1 MTGNEPR
8 SRRPSNDHE
17 ATPLMGDGSRDH
29 DRDREPGAGRRS
41 PHRSVSNRISD
52 VVQEPLTSLT
62 KILLVEVLLLLLIS
76 SVFIG
81 LFAGAQHRL
90 NLRNG
95 GGGPAPGNGT
105 HTETETQT
113 VTRTTTRGAST
124 VFTATTTTAV
134 STTFSTIFDISTL
147 TETAT
152 KTATTTAVYT
162 SISTY
167 TTTDTKTRTVIV
179 GPEPTGP
186 PEAPTPPSKETCLTP
201 ECIILSASILS
212 GIDTSH
218 DPCES
223 LYEFA
228 NGGWIATHP
237 IPGDKGSISTFSL
250 LAEKNWHVIQQVLEV
265 DTESY
270 DNSWDDQ
277 LLSKL
282 RVLYASCM
290 DEAKLD
296 YLGDLPL
303 QRFVNNIRGIY
314 RGRSSDHLLTNPRS
328 GLSNALGYMHSRGVD
343 ALFEFYVDGDAAVDP
358 NEMTL
363 WFSQATLGLPSKE
376 YYKDQA
382 VLSVYQDVIER
393 LLVVLR
399 DDEIVN
405 SSEDADRPSVVLH
418 AEELEDSERVWPPW
432 PWPPWGGDEGD
443 SDSGHDRKQPTH
455 DPFFRA
461 RELSQQVIRFESEIA
476 EATLDLDKL
485 QQDPFGTYNP
495 TNINALKASLPQIN
509 FPDYFATFTPRF
521 FPSRVIVTYK
531 PYPSSLSEILKRT
544 HPDVVEA
551 YLVIRAA
558 LEYAP
563 DLGTTTEAWKA
574 VRQLREN
581 LDGLRPGAIGERT
594 EFCLRKVE
602 SAMGFATGRY
612 YVNATFPGD
621 SREKASEVIRNIVN
635 AFERSLER
643 IDWMDE
649 ESARRAQEKAEAIRR
664 KIGFPLSP
672 DTRDPRSLVSY
683 YTLVKIHEDTFFEN
697 MLSAAASDVYKM
709 WQKLGKRRNVEEWEM
724 TPATVNAYY
733 NPTGN
738 EIVFPAGILQPPF
751 FSHDW
756 PGYLSYGSF
765 GMVAAHELTHAFD
778 SAGRLYNQQGKLE
791 EWWTR
796 QTSDAYQIR
805 QDCIITQYSKYTVDD
820 GKGGI
825 IHVNGNLTAGE
836 NIGDSGLV
844 QAYRAWKAQ
853 YEDSYD
859 AGNEYLLPGLKYT
872 RDQLFFISFAQT
884 WAMHNR
890 HADAIQRVRS
900 DPHSPNRYRTDGTV
914 YNIPE
919 FAKAFKCSENSKL
932 NPPRE
937 ERCIFWS

>member
-1 MTGNEPR
+1 MTGNDPR
-8 SRRPSNDHE
+8 SPSPSSDH
-17 ATPLMGDGSRDH
+17 APLIGGGSHDH
-29 DRDREPGAGRRS
+29 DRDREASDGRRS
-41 PHRSVSNRISD
+41 PRRSVSNRISD

-62 KILLVEVLLLLLIS
+62 KILLVEVLVLLLIS

-113 VTRTTTRGAST
+113 VIRTTTRGAST
-124 VFTATTTTAV
+124 VFTATTTT
-134 STTFSTIFDISTL
+134 
-147 TETAT
+147 
-152 KTATTTAVYT
+152 TATTTAVYT

-186 PEAPTPPSKETCLTP
+186 PESPTPPSKETCLTP

-223 LYEFA
+223 LYDFA
-228 NGGWIATHP
+228 NGGWIAAHP

-250 LAEKNWHVIQQVLEV
+250 LAEKNWQVIQQVLE
-265 DTESY
+265 DDIESY

-282 RVLYASCM
+282 RGLYASCM
-290 DEAKLD
+290 DEVKLD

-303 QRFVNNIRGIY
+303 QRFVNNIREIY
-314 RGRSSDHLLTNPRS
+314 RGRSSDYVLTNPRS
-328 GLSNALGYMHSRGVD
+328 GLSNALGYMHSRGVN

-405 SSEDADRPSVVLH
+405 GLEDAGHPSLVLQ

-432 PWPPWGGDEGD
+432 PWPPWNGDEGD
-443 SDSGHDRKQPTH
+443 SNNDNDRKPTH

-461 RELSQQVIRFESEIA
+461 HELSQQVVRFESDIA

-495 TNINALKASLPQIN
+495 TNINALKAALPQIN

-521 FPSRVIVTYK
+521 FPSRVIITYK

-544 HPDVVEA
+544 HPDVIEA
-551 YLVIRAA
+551 YLVVRAA

-563 DLGTTTEAWKA
+563 NLGTTTEAWKA

-581 LDGLRPGAIGERT
+581 LDGLRPGAIGKRT

-621 SREKASEVIRNIVN
+621 SREKASEVIQNIVN

-649 ESARRAQEKAEAIRR
+649 ESARRAEEKAEAIRR

-683 YTLVKIHEDTFFEN
+683 YTLVKIHVDTFFEN

-709 WQKLGKRRNVEEWEM
+709 WQKLGKRRNMEEWEM

-751 FSHDW
+751 FSHHR

-805 QDCIITQYSKYTVDD
+805 QDCIIVQFSRKLVSSFVS
-820 GKGGI
+820 I
-825 IHVNGNLTAGE
+825 NGNDPIVNFNWRTAGE

-872 RDQLFFISFAQT
+872 SACLKAVPRAIALSCACLNVGTSNSLSGSDGYLSAV
-884 WAMHNR
+884 WWSS
-890 HADAIQRVRS
+890 IQR
-900 DPHSPNRYRTDGTV
+900 SPLHFIV
-914 YNIPE
+914 
-919 FAKAFKCSENSKL
+919 KENPL
-932 NPPRE
+932 CLANAWYICRQ
-937 ERCIFWS
+937 